1 MTDIN
6 NKTQELSTNWLPSM
20 KLAAQLNLT
29 FNGFRRFELVHILL
43 SDPIEMKRYEN
54 IMDGLQVEFNKL
66 LNEYHNHISEI
77 DEGNIYIKLEPA
89 WNKYLS
95 IHSEIVYLS
104 NKQEDELAKQKLLGE
119 GFALFSEI
127 TSYLDSIVSINNRGG
142 DLTAKLAKDEY
153 DASKVI
159 VISMLIASTLIAA
172 LLSFI
177 IIRSVLIQLG
187 HDPNY
192 LKYVATEI
200 SNGNL
205 NIQFDPISRTNTVYS
220 TLISMVDNLKSKIK
234 DAELKTIDAENES
247 KKANEMTELAKE
259 ATIKAENAER
269 EGRLNAAN
277 KLEAIISAITN
288 SISTL
293 SAQIEQVSKGSVE
306 SSHRLSEAATAMNEM
321 NSTVQEVAQNASL
334 SAELSN
340 NTKVNAEQGAQIVI
354 NVVDSI
360 DAVQKSS
367 LILKDNIKTLNIHS
381 VSITSIMDVISDIA
395 DQTNLLA
402 LNAAIEAARAG
413 DAGRGFAVVADE
425 VRKLA
430 EKTLNST
437 KDVSAAI
444 AAIQNSSNEILKN
457 MDESIVKVNSAT
469 ELANQSGNALKTI
482 VHDAEI
488 SNDQIRAIATA
499 SEEQSAA
506 SEEINHSI
514 INVSEMVNETTDSMT
529 SAMSALKDLNIQSE
543 NLNKLIASLKLV

>member
-1 MTDIN
+1 MKLSMKLILLSTVLMLFSISISTISLYRMTDIN

-20 KLAAQLNLT
+20 KLASQLNLT

-43 SDPIEMKRYEN
+43 SDPVEMKRYEN

-77 DEGNIYIKLEPA
+77 DEGNIYVKLEPA

-95 IHSEIVYLS
+95 IHLEIMKLS

-119 GFALFSEI
+119 GFVLFSEM

-142 DLTAKLAKDEY
+142 DLTAKSAKDEY
-153 DASKVI
+153 EVSKII

-192 LKYVATEI
+192 LKYIASEI

-234 DAELKTIDAENES
+234 DAELKTIEAENES
-247 KKANEMTELAKE
+247 KKAKEMT
-259 ATIKAENAER
+259 
-269 EGRLNAAN
+269 
-277 KLEAIISAITN
+277 
-288 SISTL
+288 
-293 SAQIEQVSKGSVE
+293 
-306 SSHRLSEAATAMNEM
+306 
-321 NSTVQEVAQNASL
+321 
-334 SAELSN
+334 
-340 NTKVNAEQGAQIVI
+340 
-354 NVVDSI
+354 D
-360 DAVQKSS
+360 
-367 LILKDNIKTLNIHS
+367 
-381 VSITSIMDVISDIA
+381 
-395 DQTNLLA
+395 
-402 LNAAIEAARAG
+402 
-413 DAGRGFAVVADE
+413 
-425 VRKLA
+425 
-430 EKTLNST
+430 
-437 KDVSAAI
+437 
-444 AAIQNSSNEILKN
+444 
-457 MDESIVKVNSAT
+457 
-469 ELANQSGNALKTI
+469 LANQSGTALKTI

-514 INVSEMVNETTDSMT
+514 INVSEMVNETTDSMS

-543 NLNKLIASLKLV
+543 NLNKLILSLKSV